1 MDYFLFVV
9 LIGGVGAL
17 GWWLGSRSPRAR
29 ENTTEE
35 ASLAKSSSDKWGAPP
50 ANQTAQPIRAKIRL
64 GRTYLLVVSA
74 GVLLKALI
82 FLENLMVYGANDPSL
97 TGVSFILVGYLGE
110 TIGQSLWIFVLP
122 LLYRAFLRI
131 AGKPYSRSFETAAL
145 LLGGLFVL
153 IGISGSIGEPPGAG
167 LR

>member
-1 MDYFLFVV
+1 MDYFLFIV

-29 ENTTEE
+29 DITPEDT
-35 ASLAKSSSDKWGAPP
+35 SLAESSSDKRGAPP

-74 GVLLKALI
+74 GVLLKALV
-82 FLENLMVYGANDPSL
+82 FLANLMVYGANDPSL
-97 TGVSFILVGYLGE
+97 TGVSLILVGYLGE

-122 LLYRAFLRI
+122 LLYRVFLKF
-131 AGKPYSRSFETAAL
+131 AGKPYSRGFETATL
-145 LLGGLFVL
+145 LLGGLLVL
-153 IGISGSIGEPPGAG
+153 FGTSGSIGEPPGAG
-167 LR
+167 SR